1 MSDAPR
7 ASRPSAGI
15 SASLLGT
22 LYRTLWYPALP
33 FALLA
38 AGGSRGPDR
47 RERLG
52 RPPIAE
58 TGAARRVWMHAASV
72 GEIEAV
78 RPVARG
84 MRERFPEFEFV
95 VTAMTTA
102 GRDAARRRI
111 PDAAACLLAPL
122 DCPAALRAFLARVRP
137 EIVLLAETELWPNL
151 IGEAF
156 RAGARVGI
164 VNGRLSERSL
174 RRYKLVHTLIAAA
187 LERLEIALVQS
198 REDADRFI
206 ELGAPAGIVT
216 VTGNTKFDSGDTP
229 APPRLALRNFVSGR
243 PLLVAGSTAPG
254 EERMSLTAYRNLR
267 ERFPGLALALAPRHL
282 ERAVE
287 VAAEIQAAGFEYVRA
302 SELPSADY
310 DPSSLALKFREASVL
325 LLDTMGELRSL
336 YALAAIAFVG
346 GSIAPP
352 RGGQNL
358 AEPAAAGVP
367 VIFGPHYENQRQVG
381 DALLN
386 AGGARVIEG
395 AAEMEIVCGEW
406 LADGD
411 ARRAV
416 GARARS
422 TFASLAGG
430 AIATLDHLAPLFRR
444 I

>member
-1 MSDAPR
+1 MSAAPH
-7 ASRPSAGI
+7 AARPPAGI
-15 SASLLGT
+15 SAGLLGT

-52 RPPIAE
+52 RAPIAG
-58 TGAARRVWMHAASV
+58 TGAARRIWMHAASV
-72 GEIEAV
+72 GEIEAI

-84 MRERFPEFEFV
+84 MRERFPEFELV
-95 VTAMTTA
+95 VTTMTAT

-111 PDAAACLLAPL
+111 PGAAACLLAPL

-151 IGEAF
+151 IGEAS
-156 RAGARVGI
+156 RAGARIGI

-174 RRYKLVHTLIAAA
+174 RRYKLVHGLIAAA
-187 LERLEIALVQS
+187 LGRLEIALVQS

-206 ELGAPAGIVT
+206 ALGAPAKIVAI
-216 VTGNTKFDSGDTP
+216 TGNTKFDPGDTST
-229 APPRLALRNFVSGR
+229 PPRLALRNFAGGR

-254 EERMSLTAYRNLR
+254 EERMSLTAYGNLR
-267 ERFPGLALALAPRHL
+267 DRFPGLALALAPRHL
-282 ERAVE
+282 DRAGE
-287 VAAEIQAAGFEYVRA
+287 VAAEIQAAGFKYVRA

-310 DPSSLALKFREASVL
+310 DPSSLDLKFRDASVL
-325 LLDTMGELRSL
+325 LLDTMGELRAL
-336 YALAAIAFVG
+336 YGCAAIAFVG

-386 AGGARVIEG
+386 AGGARVVEG

-406 LADGD
+406 LADD
-411 ARRAV
+411 AARHAA

-422 TFASLAGG
+422 TFASLVGG
-430 AIATLDHLAPLFRR
+430 AVATLDHLTPFFRD

>member
-1 MSDAPR
+1 MSAAPH
-7 ASRPSAGI
+7 AARPPVGI
-15 SASLLGT
+15 SAGLLET

-52 RPPIAE
+52 RPPIAI

-72 GEIEAV
+72 GEIEAI
-78 RPVARG
+78 RPLARG
-84 MRERFPEFEFV
+84 MRERFPEFELV
-95 VTAMTTA
+95 VTAMTAA

-111 PDAAACLLAPL
+111 PGAAACLLAPL
-122 DCPAALRAFLARVRP
+122 DCPAALRGFLARVRP

-151 IGEAF
+151 IGEAS

-174 RRYKLVHTLIAAA
+174 RRYKLVYGLIAAA
-187 LERLEIALVQS
+187 LGRLEIALVQS
-198 REDADRFI
+198 REDADRFVA
-206 ELGAPAGIVT
+206 LGAPAGIVAI
-216 VTGNTKFDSGDTP
+216 TGNTKFDPGDTP
-229 APPRLALRNFVSGR
+229 APPRLALRNFAGGR
-243 PLLVAGSTAPG
+243 PLLIAGSTAPG
-254 EERMSLTAYRNLR
+254 EERMSLTAYGNLR
-267 ERFPGLALALAPRHL
+267 DRFPGLALALAPRHL
-282 ERAVE
+282 ERAGE
-287 VAAEIQAAGFEYVRA
+287 VAAEIQAAGFRYVRA
-302 SELPSADY
+302 SELPPADY
-310 DPSSLALKFREASVL
+310 DPSALDLKFRDASVL
-325 LLDTMGELRSL
+325 LLDTMGELRAL
-336 YALAAIAFVG
+336 YGCAAIAFVG

-386 AGGARVIEG
+386 VGGARVIEG

-406 LADGD
+406 LADGA
-411 ARRAV
+411 ARHAA

-422 TFASLAGG
+422 AFTSLAGG
-430 AIATLDHLAPLFRR
+430 AVATLDHLTSFFRN